1 MTVGMWLK
9 CSDELIWTSKIKN
22 NLLKKILKKNKND
35 KLLKGFE
42 KSWKNT
48 AEY

>member
-22 NLLKKILKKNKND
+22 NLLKEILKKKKEYMQNIRGKNM
-35 KLLKGFE
+35 
-42 KSWKNT
+42 
-48 AEY
+48 